1 MAEKMRHKT
10 GMFFKQTEKRVQGL
24 TGSINT
30 ERQPGLLA
38 RYKETGNALEK
49 HCCPRGFKELG
60 SETIPT
66 SLSDQPPFLL
76 FK

>member
-30 ERQPGLLA
+30 ER
-38 RYKETGNALEK
+38 
-49 HCCPRGFKELG
+49 
-60 SETIPT
+60 
-66 SLSDQPPFLL
+66 
-76 FK
+76 